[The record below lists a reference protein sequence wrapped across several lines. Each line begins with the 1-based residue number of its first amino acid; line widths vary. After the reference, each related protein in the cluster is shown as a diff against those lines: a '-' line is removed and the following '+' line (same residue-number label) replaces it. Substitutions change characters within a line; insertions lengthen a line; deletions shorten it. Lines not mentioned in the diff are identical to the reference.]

1 MKRYLIMLAAA
12 LDWHPA
18 EMHLPTT
25 PRLTPVP
32 PNPTDTADRLVHP
45 EWSRNATIYEMN
57 LRQHSAKEDL
67 KSATAD
73 LARIHQLGSGHCLA
87 HARASDWGGQSKR
100 GRKQGQLPRP
110 ASSSSLGSPYSVQDY
125 KALNPDYGSWADLT
139 LSWRRHDYGMKVIID
154 WVANHTA
161 FDAVWT
167 QDTLSLKYFL
177 LDSLGALQPPTGTDW
192 VDVAQLDW
200 DNGVENGLYDA
211 MEDALLFWVQ
221 DHDIDGFRCDVAGK
235 VPTAFWERARRALE
249 EVEPEVFMLAEAE
262 VPEHHNRAFD
272 ASYAWEFHHITNE
285 VAKGHMN
292 ADSVRAYLDREAE
305 RFSDSA
311 YRMTFITNHDENSWN
326 GTVRERYGDAGRA
339 MAVLCGTV
347 MGMPLIYG
355 GQESEMDKRLRFFEK
370 DTVPWGDYRAM
381 SFYRILNDLHHRHT
395 PLYNGEF
402 GAKAVPACG
411 GRRRAVLRTERR
423 RSSCAG
429 GHQPEQRSGGLHP
442 GRLGRVPHDVQP
454 PIARTHHLGS
464 LELRGVRPVSMKSIA
479 LVAHDGKKDELVAFA
494 QRWQQFFSKVPII
507 ATETTGTRLAE
518 KGIQV
523 ETVASGPKGGTP
535 RLRRAS
541 PKVKWLASSF
551 FETPWASIPMSRTS
565 TCC

>member
-1 MKRYLIMLAAA
+1 M
-12 LDWHPA
+12 
-18 EMHLPTT
+18 
-25 PRLTPVP
+25 
-32 PNPTDTADRLVHP
+32 NPTDTADRLVHP

-57 LRQHSAKEDL
+57 LRQHSAKGDL

-73 LARIHQLGSGHCLA
+73 LARIHQLGVDIVWLMPVHPIGEVN
-87 HARASDWGGQSKR
+87 RKGGENKDNYLVQP
-100 GRKQGQLPRP
+100 G
-110 ASSSSLGSPYSVQDY
+110 SSSLGSPYSVQDY
-125 KALNPDYGSWADLT
+125 KALNPDYGNWADFDAFVAT
-139 LSWRRHDYGMKVIID
+139 AHDYGMKVIID

-221 DHDIDGFRCDVAGK
+221 EHDIDGFRCDVAGK

-339 MAVLCGTV
+339 MAVVCGTV
-347 MGMPLIYG
+347 MGMPLI
-355 GQESEMDKRLRFFEK
+355 
-370 DTVPWGDYRAM
+370 W
-381 SFYRILNDLHHRHT
+381 
-395 PLYNGEF
+395 
-402 GAKAVPACG
+402 
-411 GRRRAVLRTERR
+411 
-423 RSSCAG
+423 
-429 GHQPEQRSGGLHP
+429 RSG
-442 GRLGRVPHDVQP
+442 
-454 PIARTHHLGS
+454 
-464 LELRGVRPVSMKSIA
+464 K
-479 LVAHDGKKDELVAFA
+479 
-494 QRWQQFFSKVPII
+494 
-507 ATETTGTRLAE
+507 
-518 KGIQV
+518 
-523 ETVASGPKGGTP
+523 
-535 RLRRAS
+535 
-541 PKVKWLASSF
+541 
-551 FETPWASIPMSRTS
+551 
-565 TCC
+565 